1 LQVLNLCKVQG
12 LVANFE
18 VVSQQ
23 SDNPRLWVAIF
34 ATAGRKFCDWGS
46 QVLRLV
52 VASFVIV
59 RICMFLTEYHCKELS
74 PNTNKSSL
82 KKTFLEL
89 RGFQLI
95 FGYGLK
101 LEAC

>member
-1 LQVLNLCKVQG
+1 MQVLNLCKVQG

-59 RICMFLTEYHCKELS
+59 RICMFLTEYVIVKNFHQIL
-74 PNTNKSSL
+74 TR
-82 KKTFLEL
+82 TV
-89 RGFQLI
+89 
-95 FGYGLK
+95 
-101 LEAC
+101 